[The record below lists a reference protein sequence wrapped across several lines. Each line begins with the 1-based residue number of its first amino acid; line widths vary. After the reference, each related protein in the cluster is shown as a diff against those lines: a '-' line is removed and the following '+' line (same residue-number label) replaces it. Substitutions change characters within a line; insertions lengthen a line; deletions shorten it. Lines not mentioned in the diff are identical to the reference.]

1 VLLALGFVERRSVE
15 DDELCLV
22 LEEPVLE
29 LDLDAWSAWFE
40 ALKEKRDVLGVLMA
54 ELGVRPLP
62 PAALGGGWDAA
73 PLPPAPLDCPMTM
86 HGQHAGGV

>member
-1 VLLALGFVERRSVE
+1 MRRSI
-15 DDELCLV
+15 LTLPFP
-22 LEEPVLE
+22 LTRTRTLTPTLTPTPT
-29 LDLDAWSAWFE
+29 LTRFE

>member
-1 VLLALGFVERRSVE
+1 MPLPSLNPNPTPNSALTPALTPTLTPTPTLTR
-15 DDELCLV
+15 
-22 LEEPVLE
+22 
-29 LDLDAWSAWFE
+29 FE

>member
-1 VLLALGFVERRSVE
+1 MARHRGGLEVLLALGFVERRSVE

-40 ALKEKRDVLGVLMA
+40 TPYPNPNPNANSDRRTD
-54 ELGVRPLP
+54 R
-62 PAALGGGWDAA
+62 
-73 PLPPAPLDCPMTM
+73 
-86 HGQHAGGV
+86 